1 MSFRGHTGQRGISVH
16 GNFSSAQRRC
26 NSRSQ
31 GHHAQSGV
39 VVRIGVRYLREAAKS
54 RKKRRFRDLSMQDHT
69 SPLSLENSI
78 ALQKFGV
85 GQPVRRKEDDTLVR
99 GKGKYTD
106 DFNLPGQA
114 YAWIVRSSH
123 AHGIIRGIDTAAAK
137 AMPGVLGVWTGADLA
152 AANYGPFTCGLP
164 LKSRDGTPL
173 LQPNRAALMPD
184 KVRYVGDPVACVVA
198 ETLAQARDA
207 AEAVAVDID
216 PLPAVTSAE
225 EAAKPGAPQLYDH
238 IPNNVA
244 LDYHYG
250 DTAKVE
256 AAFASAAHV
265 TKLDIVNTRV
275 AVVAMEP
282 RAALASYDTASERYT
297 IQVPTQGVAGNRTS
311 LAKNIL
317 KVPNEKVRL
326 LTANVGGSFGMKNVN
341 YPEYVCIL
349 HAAKALGRPVK
360 WTDERST
367 SFLSDSHG
375 RAQQIHGE
383 LALDGE
389 GKFLAIKISGYG
401 NLGAYITGVAPSPLS
416 LNVGKNLASVYRTPL
431 MAVDIKTVLTNTTL
445 MGAYRGAGRPEAN
458 YFMERL
464 IDRAA
469 DEMGINR
476 LTLRKRNFIKPQPMP
491 FEASSGVTYDSG
503 DFQGVFSKAL
513 EISDHANFAKRKKES
528 RKLGKL
534 RGIAD
539 GTYLEVPALPGAE
552 LGKIVF
558 EDEGSVRL
566 ITGTLDYGQGHAT
579 PFAQVLSAQ
588 LGVPFESIKLEQG
601 DSDVVHTGNG
611 TGGSRSIT
619 ASGMAIVEA
628 SNRVIEKGKRA
639 AAHLMEAAEADIEF
653 SQGRFTI
660 AGTDR
665 SIDIVELAQR
675 LRQGKMPDG
684 VPTSLDVDHTTEAVS
699 STFPNGCHVAE
710 VEIDPDTGI
719 VQIVRYTGVNDF
731 GTIVNPLLVAGQMH
745 GGVAQGIGQALMECV
760 SYDASG
766 QPITGSFMDY
776 AMPRAEDIPMMAVGD
791 HPVPAKSNPLGTKG
805 CGEAGCAGS
814 LSTIVNAVLDALSDY
829 V

>member
-1 MSFRGHTGQRGISVH
+1 
-16 GNFSSAQRRC
+16 
-26 NSRSQ
+26 
-31 GHHAQSGV
+31 
-39 VVRIGVRYLREAAKS
+39 
-54 RKKRRFRDLSMQDHT
+54 MQDHT
-69 SPLSLENSI
+69 SSTSLENAI

-123 AHGIIRGIDTAAAK
+123 AHGIIRGIDTSAAK
-137 AMPGVLGVWTGADLA
+137 AMPGVLGVWTGSDLA
-152 AANYGPFTCGLP
+152 AANYGPFICGLP
-164 LKSRDGTPL
+164 LKNRDGTPL
-173 LQPNRAALMPD
+173 KQTNRTALMSD
-184 KVRYVGDPVACVVA
+184 KVRYVGDPIAFVVA

-207 AEAVAVDID
+207 GEAVAVDID
-216 PLPAVTSAE
+216 PLPAVTDPT

-250 DTAKVE
+250 DAAKVE
-256 AAFASAAHV
+256 AAFAGAAHV
-265 TKLDIVNTRV
+265 TKLDITNTRI

-282 RAALASYDTASERYT
+282 RAALASYDKSSERYT
-297 IQVPTQGVAGNRTS
+297 IQVPTQGVAGNRQN

-317 KVPNEKVRL
+317 RVPNEKVHL
-326 LTANVGGSFGMKNVN
+326 LTANVGGSFGMKNIN

-349 HAAKALGRPVK
+349 HAAKTLGRPVK

-375 RAQQIHGE
+375 RAGQIHGE
-383 LALDGE
+383 LALDAE
-389 GKFLAIKISGYG
+389 GKFLAVRISGHG

-431 MAVDIKTVLTNTTL
+431 MTVDIKTVLTNTTL

-458 YFMERL
+458 YYMERL

-476 LTLRKRNFIKPQPMP
+476 LTLRKRNFVKPAQMP
-491 FEASSGVTYDSG
+491 FTASSGVIYDSG
-503 DFQGVFSKAL
+503 DFQGVFNKAL
-513 EISDHANFAKRKKES
+513 EVSDHANFAKRKKES
-528 RKLGKL
+528 RKRGRL
-534 RGIAD
+534 RGIAV
-539 GTYLEVPALPGAE
+539 GSYLEVTAPPGVE
-552 LGKIVF
+552 LGKILF
-558 EDEGSVRL
+558 EADGSVRL

-579 PFAQVLSAQ
+579 PFSQVLSAQ

-601 DSDVVHTGNG
+601 DSDVVHTGSG

-619 ASGMAIVEA
+619 ASGMAIVE
-628 SNRVIEKGKRA
+628 SSKLVIEKGKRA
-639 AAHLMEAAEADIEF
+639 AAHLLEAAEGDIEF
-653 SQGRFTI
+653 ADGRFTI

-665 SIDIVELAQR
+665 SIDIIELAKR
-675 LRQGKMPDG
+675 LREGKMPDG
-684 VPTSLDVDHTTEAVS
+684 VPDTLDVDHTTEPVP

-710 VEIDPDTGI
+710 VEIDPETGI
-719 VQIVRYTGVNDF
+719 VQIVRYAGVNDF
-731 GTIVNPLLVAGQMH
+731 GVIINPLLVAGQMH
-745 GGVAQGIGQALMECV
+745 GGVAQGVGQALMECV
-760 SYDASG
+760 SYDSSG

-776 AMPRAEDIPMMAVGD
+776 ALPRAGDIPMMEVGD

-814 LSTIVNAVLDALSDY
+814 LSTIVNAVLDALSEYGITHIDMPLTPER
-829 V
+829 VWRAIKDAKKVA